1 MKNLLIFLL
10 FSVQFNLAAQ
20 ALNEGLVLYLPFDGN
35 ANDDSVSFLNGS
47 VVNAQLTAG
56 HDGLENHAYA
66 FNGVDAYIVIPHSEA
81 FNFGPEDDF
90 TISLWIKQAGQQNL
104 TQTYE
109 NDVLSKWVYEDGS
122 VPGEMS
128 GGYPFVVR
136 ILNQSSPLHGLTEF
150 IRFDGY
156 PEYGGCERIGDI
168 TVGKPFNDNQW
179 HHFVFRKFAHTGI
192 LNSKVDCVDYG
203 REVDRSGYDVIGC
216 TTKNIAPLIIG
227 ARYNGYGYFTG
238 AIDEIRI
245 WNRQLSDE
253 EVDILLNCTT
263 GTQTEEFSP
272 PHLAIFPNP
281 SNGDVILQTKN
292 QERIERIEL
301 FTSSGT
307 KIAPHS
313 QNINGD
319 KAEISF
325 SNFQGL
331 ALAKIWFSDGRFA
344 IERLVIE

>member
-1 MKNLLIFLL
+1 MKNLITFLL
-10 FSVQFNLAAQ
+10 FSVQINLAAQ
-20 ALNEGLVLYLPFDGN
+20 NLNEGLVLYLPFDGN
-35 ANDDSVSFLNGS
+35 ANDETVSFLNGR
-47 VVNAQLTAG
+47 VVNAQLTTG

-81 FNFGPEDDF
+81 FNFGPNDNF

-109 NDVLSKWVYEDGS
+109 NDVFSKWVYEDGS
-122 VPGEMS
+122 VPDVMT

-136 ILNQSSPLHGLTEF
+136 ILNQTNPLHGLTKF

-156 PEYGGCERIGDI
+156 PEHGGCVGSGDN
-168 TVGKPFNDNQW
+168 TVSQPFNDNKW

-192 LNSKVDCVDYG
+192 LNSIVDGVDYG
-203 REVDRSGYDVIGC
+203 QELDQTGNDAIGC
-216 TTKNIAPLIIG
+216 TTINNAPLIIG

-238 AIDEIRI
+238 AIDELRI

-253 EVDILLNCTT
+253 EIGLLFT
-263 GTQTEEFSP
+263 GTKAEESVSAS
-272 PHLAIFPNP
+272 LDVFPNP
-281 SNGDVILQTKN
+281 SNGNVILQTKN
-292 QERIERIEL
+292 QERIEYIEL
-301 FTSSGT
+301 FTSSGI

-344 IERLVIE
+344 IERLVVE